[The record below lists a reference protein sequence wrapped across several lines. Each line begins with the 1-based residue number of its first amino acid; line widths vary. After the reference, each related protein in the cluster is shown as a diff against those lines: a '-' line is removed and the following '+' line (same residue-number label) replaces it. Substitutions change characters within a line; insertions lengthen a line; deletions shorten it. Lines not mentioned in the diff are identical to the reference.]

1 MSGIKALAKAVAA
14 AIALAGAIAGS
25 AVAQQPD
32 GRIVGVWRG
41 VFNDG
46 YGTNVEFVLQ
56 ANGRFSASQ
65 ISMSAQ
71 TFYGGYWSIWQGNNM
86 RFDIDQWQ
94 TTPIATIP
102 PAGENWI
109 IVGFQQGQLLQ
120 IAAPTCGNAS
130 CVVTLQ
136 PAQ

>member
-1 MSGIKALAKAVAA
+1 MSGLKVFAKAGAA
-14 AIALAGAIAGS
+14 AIALSAAIAGS
-25 AVAQQPD
+25 AAAQQPD

-41 VFNDG
+41 IFNDG

-65 ISMSAQ
+65 ISVSAQ
-71 TFYGGYWSIWQGNNM
+71 TFYGGYWSIWQGNNI

-109 IVGFQQGQLLQ
+109 IVGFQQGQFLQ
-120 IAAPTCGNAS
+120 IAAPTCNNTA

-136 PAQ
+136 QVQ

>member
-1 MSGIKALAKAVAA
+1 MSVIKVSLKAGLA
-14 AIALAGAIAGS
+14 AIALSSAIAGS

-41 VFNDG
+41 NFNDG
-46 YGTNVEFVLQ
+46 YGTAVEFVLQ

-71 TFYGGYWSIWQGNNM
+71 TFYGGYWSVWQGNNI

-109 IVGFQQGQLLQ
+109 VVGFQQGQLLQ
-120 IAAPTCGNAS
+120 IAAPTCSNAS
-130 CVVTLQ
+130 CVLTLQ
-136 PAQ
+136 QVQ

>member
-1 MSGIKALAKAVAA
+1 MSGIKALAKAGAA
-14 AIALAGAIAGS
+14 AIALSVAIAGS

-46 YGTNVEFVLQ
+46 YGTAVEFVLQ

-65 ISMSAQ
+65 ISMSSQ

-120 IAAPTCGNAS
+120 IAAPTCTNAS

-136 PAQ
+136 QVQ